1 MFTRTST
8 KSRSYALFHPLA
20 YLVKL
25 NIEMSMAHL
34 IRAIALDNR
43 RPSED
48 PSLLLSPPSSPE
60 VNTFNTNMYAEVPRQ
75 RRSLIRGLFSS
86 EHVVFPHED
95 VRARVPENI
104 SEQSTTVPD
113 FELPSLKPRFSKE
126 SSPDAVEG
134 WSLHEVFSNTTMHRE
149 DVREDSGI
157 SQVDA
162 AAAGAQHLSV
172 PDPVF
177 LPVRTSEAG

>member
-1 MFTRTST
+1 M
-8 KSRSYALFHPLA
+8 FHPLA
-20 YLVKL
+20 YIVKL

-48 PSLLLSPPSSPE
+48 PSHLLSPPSPE

-75 RRSLIRGLFSS
+75 RHSLIRGLFSS

-113 FELPSLKPRFSKE
+113 FELPNWKPRLSKE

-134 WSLHEVFSNTTMHRE
+134 SSLHEVFSNTTMHRE
-149 DVREDSGI
+149 DIREDSGI
-157 SQVDA
+157 SQADA
-162 AAAGAQHLSV
+162 VAAGAQHLSA